1 MDHRPPPVRYIDA
14 ITQRYAS
21 LGYAPYRW
29 YVADSSP
36 PFAPLKKPLSQSR
49 LGVLTTSGC
58 YVAGQVAFHYKDD
71 ASIRRIPIDTPADR
85 LRFSHITEN
94 YLVNARRD
102 PECLVPFTALRRL
115 RDDGAVGSLADD
127 AISCMGGVY
136 SQRKVRAELIPQIE
150 GAFKQQAVDVA
161 LLVPM

>member
-1 MDHRPPPVRYIDA
+1 MPPVRYIEA

-21 LGYAPYRW
+21 LGYPAYRW
-29 YVADSSP
+29 YVADGAA

-58 YVAGQVAFHYKDD
+58 YVAGQVAYHYKDD
-71 ASIRRIPIDTPADR
+71 ASIRLVPMDTPTDR
-85 LRFSHITEN
+85 LRFAHITEN
-94 YLVNARRD
+94 YLVGARRD
-102 PECLVPFTALRRL
+102 PECLVPLTALRTL
-115 RDDGAVGSLADD
+115 RDEGVVGELADA

-136 SQRKVRAELIPQIE
+136 SQRRVREELIPQVE
-150 GAFKQQAVDVA
+150 GVFKQQAVDIA

>member
-1 MDHRPPPVRYIDA
+1 MAPVRYIDA

-29 YVADSSP
+29 YVAEERP
-36 PFAPLKKPLSQSR
+36 PFAALKKKLSESR

-58 YVAGQVAFHYKDD
+58 YVAGQVAYHYKDD
-71 ASIRRIPIDTPADR
+71 ASIRLIPMDTPVDR
-85 LRFSHITEN
+85 LRFAHITEN
-94 YLVNARRD
+94 YLVSARRD
-102 PECLVPFTALRRL
+102 PECLVPLTALRKL
-115 RDDGAVGSLADD
+115 RDEGVVGGLADS

-136 SQRKVRAELIPQIE
+136 SQRRVRDELIPQVE
-150 GAFKQQAVDVA
+150 GILKQQAVDVA